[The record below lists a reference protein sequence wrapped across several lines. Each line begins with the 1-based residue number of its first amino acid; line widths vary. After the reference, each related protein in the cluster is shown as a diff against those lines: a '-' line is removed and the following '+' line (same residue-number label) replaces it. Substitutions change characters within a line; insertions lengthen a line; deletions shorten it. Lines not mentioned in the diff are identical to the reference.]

1 MSDNEQEMAE
11 RLPFPENTA
20 FAVDYPGYVMDTE
33 KALCTIGG
41 SEKLARN
48 INEDVGMPIELRYRY
63 KDPTSHPIKG
73 EIVSTQ
79 NLLIKVTRR
88 VKKSDR
94 SVVDTSAKVMA
105 LIDKSVRFRTL
116 ADFQYIV
123 NKSDPLAGISDALSN
138 LDIDKIK
145 QVGSSEAF
153 DQKATATNNY
163 VPAPFLDQYCLP
175 VQLRT
180 RFSVGTSKTGDE
192 KTVDEEARERQPR
205 SSNKPLFHG
214 ISIKYSDKTV
224 PEGPTPE
231 AREDRNNIPSHVLER
246 VEAILAQQP
255 VISRNAMEILLPA
268 SECNGIKNS
277 HVLPIFAYLM
287 DKGPWRSC
295 WIRFGYDPRKNPEA
309 RMYQILDMRM
319 KSTKTPGSKLRNNK
333 RGSGRVP
340 ATENQPLNAVSMHSV
355 TYNEESA
362 RQRVGG
368 IFQLLHIEI
377 PLIKELVA
385 YERGWRNSSCEES
398 GWLQPSLLQLIRRKL
413 RVIRK
418 YYEDGAKD
426 KADTFDVNYS
436 ELDKQIDGDRE
447 KEAEAEATDQLIAE
461 RERNAAEGPSQILHE
476 RLNARVDTLMRQL
489 ETQDHFNEDELDSD
503 DDFAIYE

>member
-20 FAVDYPGYVMDTE
+20 FAVDYPGYVVDTE

-41 SEKLARN
+41 SKKLARN

-79 NLLIKVTRR
+79 NVLIKVTRR

-94 SVVDTSAKVMA
+94 SIVDTSAKAIA

-153 DQKATATNNY
+153 EQKATATNNY
-163 VPAPFLDQYCLP
+163 VPAPFLDRYCWP
-175 VQLRT
+175 AQFRA
-180 RFSVGTSKTGDE
+180 RFPAGASKTGDE
-192 KTVDEEARERQPR
+192 KSADEEVREQRQPR
-205 SSNKPLFHG
+205 SLNKSLFHG
-214 ISIKYSDKTV
+214 IYIRYSDKTI
-224 PEGPTPE
+224 PKGPTPE
-231 AREDRNNIPSHVLER
+231 AQEDRSHIPPRVLER
-246 VEAILAQQP
+246 AEAILAQHP

-319 KSTKTPGSKLRNNK
+319 KSTIPPGSKARSS
-333 RGSGRVP
+333 RRASGKVP
-340 ATENQPLNAVSMHSV
+340 ATETQPLNAVSMQSV
-355 TYNEESA
+355 TYNEESV

-368 IFQLLHIEI
+368 IFQLIHVEI

-398 GWLQPSLLQLIRRKL
+398 GWLQPALLQLIRRKL
-413 RVIRK
+413 REIRK
-418 YYEDGAKD
+418 YYEEGATD
-426 KADTFDVNYS
+426 KADTFDVNYN
-436 ELDKQIDGDRE
+436 ELDKQIDADRE

-461 RERNAAEGPSQILHE
+461 RERNATEGPSQVLHE

-489 ETQDHFNEDELDSD
+489 ETQYDQNEIDSD
-503 DDFAIYE
+503 DDFAIYEE